1 VGMNLAD
8 LYYIESGE
16 YKNGRFT
23 YKRKKTSNRR
33 KDCARISIKIEPEIV
48 SLIEKY
54 KDPDGLRVFCFYKNY
69 ATRNIFV
76 SSIDKGLKNVAG
88 ILNMKEA
95 LSSYYARHS
104 WATIARNKC
113 KISKSDVDEC
123 LNHVDPN
130 SKMADVYIEKDWS
143 MIDEANRKVID
154 YVFGSAKEN
163 P

>member
-1 VGMNLAD
+1 MNLVD
-8 LYYIESGE
+8 LYCIESGE
-16 YKNGRFT
+16 YQNGRFT
-23 YKRKKTSNRR
+23 YKRRKTSKRR
-33 KDCARISIKIEPEIV
+33 KDYAKISIKVEPEIV
-48 SLIEKY
+48 KLIEKY
-54 KDPDGLRVFCFYKNY
+54 KDQSGVRVFCFYKIY
-69 ATRNIFV
+69 STHKIFV
-76 SSIDKGLKNVAG
+76 SSVDKGLKNVAK
-88 ILNMKEA
+88 ILNTNES

-130 SKMADVYIEKDWS
+130 SKMADIYIEKDWG

-154 YVFGSAKEN
+154 YVFNSTKEN